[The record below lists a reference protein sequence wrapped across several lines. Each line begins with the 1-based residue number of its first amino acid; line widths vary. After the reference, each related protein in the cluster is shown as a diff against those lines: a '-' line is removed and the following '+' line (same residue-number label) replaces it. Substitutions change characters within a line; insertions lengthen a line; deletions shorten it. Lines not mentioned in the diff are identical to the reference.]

1 MNPFLSCKHESK
13 KKIFLFFS
21 RFHSIYYKNL
31 VQSDGVSQ
39 KFLYSFLL
47 TKDKTTPILWISNSL
62 IFKVIERGEEMDF
75 EILNEV
81 NQYLVRIFNEILQIE
96 EESLKS
102 SQFSNVTIK
111 EMHTI
116 EAIGLVDPLT
126 STEVAK
132 KLGVT
137 AGTLS
142 VSIQNLVKK
151 GYVERVASQE
161 DRRIIRLKLTKE
173 GKLLYRLH
181 HKFHMD
187 MVTDTLTDFDQEEAL
202 VLIKALRNLNRFLD
216 TVKERM

>member
-1 MNPFLSCKHESK
+1 
-13 KKIFLFFS
+13 
-21 RFHSIYYKNL
+21 
-31 VQSDGVSQ
+31 
-39 KFLYSFLL
+39 
-47 TKDKTTPILWISNSL
+47 
-62 IFKVIERGEEMDF
+62 MDF

-173 GKLLYRLH
+173 GKLVYRLH

-187 MVTDTLTDFDQEEAL
+187 MVTDTLTDFDQEQAL